1 MLAARGVT
9 KRHGLREV
17 LRGVDLDLVPGRV
30 LALHG
35 PNGAGKSTLLRI
47 LALLQRPSSG
57 QLLWQDRPLRGRE
70 AEVRRCLGVVAHQTF
85 LYDYLT
91 AAENL
96 RFYAGLYGVTDAG
109 RRVDELL
116 AAVGLE
122 PYARD
127 PVGTFSRGMQQ
138 RLAIARAL
146 VQRPR
151 VLLLDEPF
159 TGLDRD
165 GQALLVEL
173 LGRFRAEGGT
183 CLLVSHDFEASAQ
196 VADAFAVLH
205 RGSVA
210 CHVPVRGRGAAEL
223 AALYEEAVG
232 APAAAA
238 APWEE
243 A

>member
-1 MLAARGVT
+1 MLAARGIT

-17 LRGVDLDLVPGRV
+17 LRGVDLDLEPGRV

-47 LALLQRPSSG
+47 LALLQRPSAG
-57 QLLWQDRPLRGRE
+57 QLLWEDRPVRGRE
-70 AEVRRCLGVVAHQTF
+70 AEVRRSLGVVAHQTF

-91 AAENL
+91 AEENL
-96 RFYAGLYGVTDAG
+96 RFYAGLYGVSDAAA
-109 RRVDELL
+109 RAAELL

-122 PYARD
+122 QYARE

-173 LGRFRAEGGT
+173 LRRFRAEGGA
-183 CLLVSHDFEASAQ
+183 CLLVSHDFEASAL
-196 VADAFAVLH
+196 VADGFAVLH
-205 RGSVA
+205 RGAVA
-210 CHVPVRGRGAAEL
+210 CRVPVRGREAAEL
-223 AALYEEAVG
+223 ASLYEEAVG
-232 APAAAA
+232 APAVT

-243 A
+243 D